1 MTRRP
6 IDQHAV
12 RIPQQ
17 SGLLQCLYIP
27 IAARDTDALEK
38 YVGKIIAELA
48 KGSPS
53 KALLVDAHEPDEPDD
68 RLAIWRHPGAGIL
81 HYAKQVW
88 VHVDYSAYR
97 RAYIRAFPNVDLTG
111 FVLDH
116 IMNRRVARLKGF
128 TYLRIVPIS
137 REANS
142 SHGGLS
148 EGWGV
153 DYHSSP
159 RMMELNKASQAV
171 VQYADLS
178 DIVKMLNMEGGG
190 SFMENVNEAQ
200 KLVDLPEAT

>member
-12 RIPQQ
+12 RIAQQ
-17 SGLLQCLYIP
+17 SGLLPCLYIP
-27 IAARDTDALEK
+27 IAARDTNAIEK
-38 YVGKIIAELA
+38 YVGRILA
-48 KGSPS
+48 PLAQGSPT
-53 KALLVDAHEPDEPDD
+53 KALLVEAHEPDEPDD
-68 RLAIWRHPGAGIL
+68 RLAIWAHPGAAIL
-81 HYAKQVW
+81 HYPRQVW

-97 RAYIRAFPNVDLTG
+97 RAYIRAFPDVDLTG

-128 TYLRIVPIS
+128 TYLRILPIS

-153 DYHSSP
+153 AYHSSP
-159 RMMELNKASQAV
+159 RMMELNRASQAV

-200 KLVDLPEAT
+200 KLVDLPDVT